1 VPGVSRSVCARSAGR
16 AKGFTLLEI
25 LVVVSILALATALVS
40 PSVLAT
46 LEGARERQAVEA
58 VRNVVQGLPLAAFRS
73 GAAVQVDAAQLRA
86 RLDEWP
92 AGFTLVIESDGR
104 LEYSPEG
111 AARGGVYRIVDPR
124 GRVTRWKVEPLSG
137 NVTLTS

>member
-1 VPGVSRSVCARSAGR
+1 MPFVPRYIWARSASP

-46 LEGARERQAVEA
+46 LEGARERQAAEA
-58 VRNVVQGLPLAAFRS
+58 VRNVVQGFPLAAFRS
-73 GAAVQVDAAQLRA
+73 GAPLQVDAAQVRG
-86 RLDEWP
+86 RLGDWP
-92 AGFTLVIESDGR
+92 AGFTFAIESDGL

-137 NVTLTS
+137 NVTLAP